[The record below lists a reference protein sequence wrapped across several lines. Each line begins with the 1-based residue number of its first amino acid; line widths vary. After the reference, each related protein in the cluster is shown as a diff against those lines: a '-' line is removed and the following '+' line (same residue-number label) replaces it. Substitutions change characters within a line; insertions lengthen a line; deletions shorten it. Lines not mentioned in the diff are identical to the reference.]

1 MSVWQS
7 VVAWFTPQA
16 KPVQVEDRKALA
28 HEQSIQARYE
38 GAGVGRRFDGWHT
51 VGAGSANAEI
61 YAGAVRLRDRSR
73 DLVRNNWAAS
83 RAVSVIAN
91 NVVGAGIIPSSTSPG
106 VESSLVAWADTTA
119 CDADGLLNLYGLQSA
134 IMRTVVESGECLVL
148 RERRPTSDGL
158 PLLFQLRVLEGD
170 YIDSLVDGP
179 MQNGN
184 RAIQGIEFD
193 SRGKRVAYHL
203 FESHPGDQL
212 WTGLRTSS
220 RRVPA
225 TEVIH
230 VYRPD
235 RPGQVRGVPWLSPVI
250 LKLRDFDEYEDAQL
264 LRQKIAACYTAF
276 VRRPDVGVPV
286 DAGML
291 GEKVEPG
298 MIEMLAPGEEVTF
311 GSPPGVDG
319 YADYSRIT
327 LREIA
332 SGIGLTYEALTG
344 DLSQVNFS
352 SARMGWLEFQRSI
365 DHWREHILR
374 PMFLDRVA
382 GWILDSA
389 ELQGFAA
396 QGDVI
401 RWTAPRREMINPV
414 DEIKAA
420 QDAIRAG
427 LTSRAEE
434 IRKLG
439 RDPIEVYRE
448 IAEDNQEADRLGLVL
463 DTDPRQDANRLPQQ
477 EPVNG

>member
-1 MSVWQS
+1 MGIWQTLS
-7 VVAWFTPQA
+7 AWLSAPTVSPTTSL
-16 KPVQVEDRKALA
+16 RALA

-38 GAGVGRRFDGWHT
+38 GAGVGRRFDGWQT
-51 VGAGSANAEI
+51 VGAGSANAET
-61 YAGAVRLRDRSR
+61 YSGLVRIRDRAR
-73 DLVRNNWAAS
+73 DLVRNNWAAN

-91 NVVGAGIIPSSTSPG
+91 NVVGTGIIPSSTNPQI
-106 VESSLVAWADTTA
+106 EAALIAWADTTA
-119 CDADGLLNLYGLQSA
+119 CDADGLLTLYGLQA
-134 IMRTVVESGECLVL
+134 QVMRSVAESGECLVL
-148 RERRPTSDGL
+148 RERRTMSEGL

-170 YIDSLVDGP
+170 FIDSLVDGP
-179 MQNGN
+179 LPNGN
-184 RAIQGIEFD
+184 RAIQGVEFD
-193 SRGKRVAYHL
+193 GRGRRVAYHL

-212 WTGLRTSS
+212 WTGLRSGTK
-220 RRVPA
+220 RVPA
-225 TEVIH
+225 SEVCH

-235 RPGQVRGVPWLSPVI
+235 RPGQVRGVSWLAPII

-291 GEKVEPG
+291 GQKVEPG

-319 YADYSRIT
+319 YADYSRIS

-332 SGIGLTYEALTG
+332 SGIGLTYESLTG

-365 DHWREHILR
+365 EHWREHILQ
-374 PMFLDRVA
+374 PMFLARVS
-382 GWILDSA
+382 GWILESA
-389 ELQGFAA
+389 DIQGMAVDGA
-396 QGDVI
+396 SI
-401 RWTAPRREMINPV
+401 KWTSPRREMINPV

-427 LTSRAEE
+427 LTSRSAE

-439 RDPIEVYRE
+439 RDPEEVYRE
-448 IAEDNQEADRLGLVL
+448 IAEDNAAADRLGLVL
-463 DTDPRQDANRLPQQ
+463 DTDGRKDASRQQQ
-477 EPVNG
+477 EPTNG

>member
-1 MSVWQS
+1 MGILDKLS
-7 VVAWFTPQA
+7 AWFTPATVSQPTA
-16 KPVQVEDRKALA
+16 LRALA

-38 GAGVGRRFDGWHT
+38 GAGVGRRYDGWTT
-51 VGAGSANAEI
+51 VTSGSANAEI
-61 YAGAVRLRDRSR
+61 YAGLVRLRDRSR

-91 NVVGAGIIPSSTSPG
+91 NVVGAGIIPSSDNPA
-106 VESSLVAWADTTA
+106 VEQALLAWADTTA
-119 CDADGLLNLYGLQSA
+119 CDADGLMTLYGLQA
-134 IMRTVVESGECLVL
+134 QVMRAVAESGECLVL
-148 RERRPTSDGL
+148 RERRASSERL

-170 YIDSLVDGP
+170 FIDTLVDGP
-179 MQNGN
+179 MPNGG
-184 RAIQGIEFD
+184 RAIQGVEFD
-193 SRGKRVAYHL
+193 ARGRRVAYHL

-225 TEVIH
+225 SEVLHIF
-230 VYRPD
+230 RPD

-286 DAGML
+286 DAGAL
-291 GEKVEPG
+291 GERVEPG
-298 MIEMLAPGEEVTF
+298 MIELLAPGEDVTF

-365 DHWREHILR
+365 DHWREHVLM
-374 PMFLDRVA
+374 PMFLARVTD
-382 GWILDSA
+382 WILESA
-389 ELQGFAA
+389 ELQGLATGA
-396 QGDVI
+396 SI
-401 RWTAPRREMINPV
+401 RWTPPRREMINPV

-427 LTSRAEE
+427 LTSRREE

-439 RDPIEVYRE
+439 RDPEEVYRE
-448 IAEDNQEADRLGLVL
+448 IARDNAETDRLGLVL
-463 DTDPRQDANRLPQQ
+463 DSDPRRDASRQNQ
-477 EPVNG
+477 EPTNG

>member
-7 VVAWFTPQA
+7 IASWFATSSAP
-16 KPVQVEDRKALA
+16 KALPDSRA
-28 HEQSIQARYE
+28 LTHEQSIQARYE
-38 GAGVGRRFDGWHT
+38 GAAVGRRFDGWQT
-51 VGAGSANAEI
+51 VTSGSANAEI
-61 YAGAVRLRDRSR
+61 YAGLVRLRDRSR

-83 RAVSVIAN
+83 RAVGVIAN
-91 NVVGAGIIPSSTSPG
+91 NVVGSGIIPSSDNSA
-106 VESSLVAWADTTA
+106 VERLLIQWADTTA
-119 CDADGLLNLYGLQSA
+119 CDANGLMTLYGIQA
-134 IMRTVVESGECLVL
+134 QVMRAVAESGECLVL
-148 RERRPTSDGL
+148 RERRNTNEGL
-158 PLLFQLRVLEGD
+158 PLLLQLRVLEAD
-170 YIDSLVDGP
+170 YIDALVDGP
-179 MQNGN
+179 MQGGN
-184 RAIQGIEFD
+184 RAIQGVEFD
-193 SRGKRVAYHL
+193 ARGRRVAYHL
-203 FESHPGDQL
+203 FESHPGDML

-225 TEVIH
+225 SEVLHI
-230 VYRPD
+230 YRPD

-286 DAGML
+286 DAGAL

-298 MIEMLAPGEEVTF
+298 MIEMLAPGEDVTF

-352 SARMGWLEFQRSI
+352 SARMGWLEFQRSVE
-365 DHWREHILR
+365 HWREHVLK

-382 GWILDSA
+382 SWIVESA
-389 ELQGFAA
+389 EMQGVATGAA
-396 QGDVI
+396 I
-401 RWTAPRREMINPV
+401 RWTPPRREMINPV

-427 LTSRAEE
+427 LTSRREE

-439 RDPIEVYRE
+439 RDPEEVYRE
-448 IAEDNQEADRLGLVL
+448 IQQDNADADRLGLIL
-463 DTDPRQDANRLPQQ
+463 DTDPRRDARRQ
-477 EPVNG
+477 EQELANG

>member
-1 MSVWQS
+1 MSLWQS
-7 VVAWFTPQA
+7 IAAWFAPQV
-16 KPVQVEDRKALA
+16 KPEPVVDRKALA

-38 GAGVGRRFDGWHT
+38 GAGVGRRFDGWTT
-51 VGAGSANAEI
+51 VGAGSANAET
-61 YAGAVRLRDRSR
+61 YTGLVRIRDRAR

-91 NVVGAGIIPSSTSPG
+91 NVVGAGIIPSSTNPQI
-106 VESSLVAWADTTA
+106 EAALLAWADTTA
-119 CDADGLLNLYGLQSA
+119 CDADGLLNLYGLQAQVIRSVA
-134 IMRTVVESGECLVL
+134 ESGECLVL
-148 RERRPTSDGL
+148 RERRTTSEGL
-158 PLLFQLRVLEGD
+158 PLLFQLRVIEGD
-170 YIDSLVDGP
+170 FIDTLVDGP
-179 MQNGN
+179 MPNGN

-193 SRGKRVAYHL
+193 ARGRRVAYHL

-220 RRVPA
+220 RRVA
-225 TEVIH
+225 ASEVCH

-235 RPGQVRGVPWLSPVI
+235 RPGQVRGMSWLSPII

-291 GEKVEPG
+291 GERVEPG
-298 MIEMLAPGEEVTF
+298 MIELLAPGEEVTF

-319 YADYSRIT
+319 YADYSRIS

-332 SGIGLTYEALTG
+332 SGIGMTYEALTG

-365 DHWREHILR
+365 EGWREHMLT
-374 PMFLDRVA
+374 PMLLSRLAD
-382 GWILDSA
+382 WILQSA
-389 ELQGFAA
+389 DIQGFGAP
-396 QGDVI
+396 GDAI
-401 RWTAPRREMINPV
+401 KWTPPRREMINPV

-427 LTSRAEE
+427 LTSRAAE

-439 RDPIEVYRE
+439 RDPEEVYRE
-448 IAEDNQEADRLGLVL
+448 IAEDNAAADGLGLVL
-463 DTDPRQDANRLPQQ
+463 DTDPRRDASRQQ
-477 EPVNG
+477 EEPTNG

>member
-7 VVAWFTPQA
+7 IAAWFTGPA
-16 KPVQVEDRKALA
+16 KPVAVEDRKALA

-38 GAGVGRRFDGWHT
+38 GASVGRRYDGWNT
-51 VGAGSANAEI
+51 VTSGSANAEV
-61 YAGAVRLRDRSR
+61 YAGIARLRDRSR
-73 DLVRNNWAAS
+73 DLVRNNWAAA

-106 VESSLVAWADTTA
+106 IEAALIAWADTTL

-148 RERRPTSDGL
+148 RERRTTSEGL

-170 YIDSLVDGP
+170 YIDTLVDGP
-179 MQNGN
+179 MPNGN
-184 RAIQGIEFD
+184 RAIQGVEFD
-193 SRGKRVAYHL
+193 QRGRRVAYHL

-212 WTGLRTSS
+212 WTGLRSGT

-225 TEVIH
+225 SEVVH

-286 DAGML
+286 DAGAL
-291 GEKVEPG
+291 GERVEPG
-298 MIEMLAPGEEVTF
+298 MIELLAPGEDVTF
-311 GSPPGVDG
+311 GQPPGVDG

-382 GWILDSA
+382 SWIVDSA
-389 ELQGFAA
+389 ELQGFGAA
-396 QGDVI
+396 TDVI

-439 RDPIEVYRE
+439 RDPLDVYRE
-448 IAEDNQEADRLGLVL
+448 IQEDNAEADRLGLVL
-463 DTDPRQDANRLPQQ
+463 DTDPRRDSARINK
-477 EPVNG
+477 EPTNG

>member
-1 MSVWQS
+1 MGILDTLAS
-7 VVAWFTPQA
+7 WFTPATVSPQTGL
-16 KPVQVEDRKALA
+16 RALA

-38 GAGVGRRFDGWHT
+38 GAGVGRRFDGWTT
-51 VGAGSANAEI
+51 VGAGSANAET
-61 YAGAVRLRDRSR
+61 YSGLVRIRDRSR
-73 DLVRNNWAAS
+73 DLVRNNWAAA

-106 VESSLVAWADTTA
+106 IEAALIKWIDTTL

-134 IMRTVVESGECLVL
+134 VMRAVVESGECLVL

-170 YIDSLVDGP
+170 YIDTLVDGP
-179 MQNGN
+179 MPNGN
-184 RAIQGIEFD
+184 RAIQGVEFD
-193 SRGKRVAYHL
+193 PRGRRVAYHL
-203 FESHPGDQL
+203 FASHPGDQL
-212 WTGLRTSS
+212 WTGLRSGTQ
-220 RRVPA
+220 RVPA
-225 TEVIH
+225 SEVVH

-286 DAGML
+286 DAGAL
-291 GEKVEPG
+291 GERVEPG
-298 MIEMLAPGEEVTF
+298 MIELLAPGEDVTF

-332 SGIGLTYEALTG
+332 SGIGLTYESLTG

-352 SARMGWLEFQRSI
+352 SGRMGWLEQNRSI
-365 DHWREHILR
+365 EAWREHMLR
-374 PMFLDRVA
+374 PMFLERVA
-382 GWILDSA
+382 SWILDSA
-389 ELQGFAA
+389 ELQGFGAPT
-396 QGDVI
+396 DII
-401 RWTAPRREMINPV
+401 RWTAPRREMINPA

-420 QDAIRAG
+420 ADAIRAG

-439 RDPIEVYRE
+439 RDPLDVYRE
-448 IAEDNQEADRLGLVL
+448 IQQDNAEADRLGLVL
-463 DTDPRQDANRLPQQ
+463 DTDPRKDAARQPQ
-477 EPVNG
+477 EPTNG